1 MPGVILC
8 TASYDRTIRFWEATT
23 GHCHHSVQYT
33 DPQVNALAITH
44 NKEFLAAAGNSHV
57 RLYHLNSVF
66 SNSQQS
72 PIIGSFDGHT
82 ANILAL
88 GFNSTD
94 QWLYTGSEDTTLKL
108 WDMRSFTIQR
118 NYKCSGAVNSV
129 ALHPNQGELISGDE
143 LGALRVWDL
152 SADKCVYKVHPDG
165 RTGIRSV
172 SVSTDGQKCA
182 CATNK
187 GDVFVYELKRSDY
200 TTLQLLYRF
209 KAHNRYILRCIISP
223 DVKQIC
229 TASADHSVKLW
240 DISSLD
246 ENNREVLLTDT
257 LEGHKR
263 WVWDCAYSSDSAYL
277 VTASSDLTA
286 RLWDLSK
293 GEAIKEY
300 RGHQKAVVCIA
311 LNDQPKK

>member
-1 MPGVILC
+1 
-8 TASYDRTIRFWEATT
+8 
-23 GHCHHSVQYT
+23 
-33 DPQVNALAITH
+33 VNVLAITH
-44 NKEFLAAAGNSHV
+44 NKEFLAAAGNNHI
-57 RLYHLNSVF
+57 RLYHLNTLVLNILFYTKNRVF

-72 PIIGSFDGHT
+72 PILGSFDGHT
-82 ANILAL
+82 GNVISL
-88 GFNSTD
+88 GFNCTD
-94 QWLYTGSEDTTLKL
+94 QWLYSGSEDGTVKL
-108 WDMRSFTIQR
+108 WDIRSFSVQR
-118 NYKCSGAVNSV
+118 NYKCSGAVTSV
-129 ALHPNQGELISGDE
+129 SLHPNQGELISGDE
-143 LGALRVWDL
+143 MGALRVWDL
-152 SADKCVYKVHPDG
+152 TADKCVFKVHPDG

-172 SVSTDGQKCA
+172 SVSSDGTKCA
-182 CATNK
+182 CATSK
-187 GDVFVYELKRSDY
+187 GDVFIYELNRHD
-200 TTLQLLYRF
+200 TLSMKLLHRF
-209 KAHNRYILRCIISP
+209 KAHSKYILKCLISP
-223 DVKQIC
+223 DVKYVFISHFLTIRQIC
-229 TASADHSVKLW
+229 TASADHTVKIW